1 MEHKILPERTESI
14 VADGGLSGTA
24 RDLFLAPFNWPVC
37 SRNLRTVTVKAVI
50 MEHWVAGHTNNYS
63 YRRRDEREFC
73 LGCYGGLSGTAR
85 DLFLAPFNWPVF
97 SRNLRTVTVKA
108 VIMEHWVA
116 GHTNNYSYR
125 RRDEREFC
133 LGRRN

>member
-1 MEHKILPERTESI
+1 MYCLETTNNKSQIFTDQRSLMEHKILTEQTESI

-50 MEHWVAGHTNNYS
+50 MEHWVAGLTNNYS

-73 LGCYGGLSGTAR
+73 LGC
-85 DLFLAPFNWPVF
+85 PN
-97 SRNLRTVTVKA
+97 
-108 VIMEHWVA
+108 
-116 GHTNNYSYR
+116 
-125 RRDEREFC
+125 
-133 LGRRN
+133 